1 MATQAAL
8 KSSAETEKPQE
19 TATKESQSFTMNLFR
34 GQLQLNQV
42 FPFPEP
48 MNEEQTDTLKM
59 LIDPVEKF
67 YEVHTSFFF
76 KKKRTRVHI
85 YLLITH
91 LFLFFFYRK

>member
-8 KSSAETEKPQE
+8 KSSAEAEKSQE
-19 TATKESQSFTMNLFR
+19 TASKESQSFTMNLFR

-48 MNEEQTDTLKM
+48 MNEEQTETIKM

-67 YEVHTSFFF
+67 YEVHISKHTH
-76 KKKRTRVHI
+76 THVHI

-91 LFLFFFYRK
+91 LFFLYRK